1 MFWFMFSIFFAACL
15 AAGVTGG
22 LFAPGSW
29 YRSLE
34 KPWFT
39 PPDWVFP
46 VTWIV
51 LYVCMAIAGARAA
64 MLEGNG
70 IAMAFWGL
78 QIALNSLWSP
88 VFFGLKQIRLGMA
101 VVSCL
106 WVAVLCA
113 LLALWQALPAV
124 GHDRSSAKRGGLA
137 VEPGCGAPSTGAG
150 DIVNRKTKRRGGARA
165 WQASASTAGCES
177 ASNLAP
183 RERRSCGCRQAVFL
197 PLSGNKTVRPA
208 CSIWCAA

>member
-113 LLALWQALPAV
+113 LLALWQVDMIAGLLFAPYLLWVTIAAALNAGVWRLNPDAARHPPAL
-124 GHDRSSAKRGGLA
+124 G
-137 VEPGCGAPSTGAG
+137 T
-150 DIVNRKTKRRGGARA
+150 
-165 WQASASTAGCES
+165 
-177 ASNLAP
+177 
-183 RERRSCGCRQAVFL
+183 
-197 PLSGNKTVRPA
+197 
-208 CSIWCAA
+208 